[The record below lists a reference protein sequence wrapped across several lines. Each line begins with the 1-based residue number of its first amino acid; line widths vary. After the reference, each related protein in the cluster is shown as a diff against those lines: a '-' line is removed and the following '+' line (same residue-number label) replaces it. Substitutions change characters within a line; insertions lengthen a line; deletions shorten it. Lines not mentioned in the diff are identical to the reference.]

1 MNSTCEKILFKQ
13 GDKGDTFWI
22 IIKGE
27 VRIFKRM
34 FQPNEDPTSP
44 EDGEFVEKEIVRLG
58 SGNCFGEF
66 ALNPNKNKRR
76 LASVETTNDTFFGYI
91 KGS

>member
-1 MNSTCEKILFKQ
+1 MFKQ

-34 FQPNEDPTSP
+34 FEASQNPESP
-44 EDGEFVEKEIVRLG
+44 EDGEFIEKEIVRLG

-66 ALNPNKNKRR
+66 ALNPNKINRR
-76 LASVETTNDTFFGYI
+76 LASVETTMETFFGFI
-91 KGS
+91 